1 MGNLMSKQLKIFIL
15 CFLGILA
22 LGASISIIF
31 LENKNFQIQPRIP
44 EVGIASASQDSKTF
58 PVPEIATTSL
68 RYASWYVVKLGN
80 IPIGEVM
87 VGVDNLNSGY
97 PSNYTAQFVS
107 RIGSSPLLSVLKGN
121 FSNDEAG
128 NYKLQQ
134 TLLSQTENGSF
145 KEIQNLWRQEKE
157 GSFLLN
163 KDSGASLQGIIPAN
177 LTRVKSNIRL
187 DETAGIF
194 YFSPK
199 EKRAKTNKV
208 FVPFIGAFLNL
219 QDVDPKYDDDG
230 FLNSGKLVFEG
241 GGELNFTRID
251 KDRYVDLSK
260 TISDTLI
267 DFGWFSSLNSMRAEF
282 DTLKKSLDAC
292 AGRTGSLNTRMI
304 RYLPQSSYLSYRRI
318 INMSHF
324 CISLNRELILK
335 EQETPTQKLMIISNA
350 VKTLLKENA
359 QELPYFLAYSPD
371 TILFYN
377 DTISFLWPRI
387 ASLLAQTAVN
397 ELENNFDLDRSRK
410 SLVGIQLNIA
420 NLQPRAVVRA
430 QIKLI
435 DSPLNFIIETA
446 KSPNMNTS
454 SIVEI
459 PNDILKPLGTIYL
472 NGQSFAKKMD
482 IYFDSI
488 CKINNGKIGVDLG
501 DAPQL
506 AINSESVRG
515 VWDIQTRI
523 EIARQFAIKSTIA
536 KNCSDIYFRVPLNIE
551 KAFSKELE
559 QFRSEILGSESELL
573 LSNNVQKKLWIIP
586 GKYRIVITSLVT
598 GSVLS
603 AQEFSV
609 VSGMNTN
616 VIAKIN

>member
-1 MGNLMSKQLKIFIL
+1 MTKPTKIFIL
-15 CFLGILA
+15 CSLGMLA
-22 LGASISIIF
+22 LSASICVIF
-31 LENKNFQIQPRIP
+31 LENKKFQIQPRIP
-44 EVGIASASQDSKTF
+44 EVGVASASQDSKTF
-58 PVPEIATTSL
+58 PIPEVVTSPL
-68 RYASWYVVKLGN
+68 KYTSWYVVKLGN
-80 IPIGEVM
+80 IPLGEVV
-87 VGVDNLNSGY
+87 VGVDDLNSSY

-107 RIGSSPLLSVLKGN
+107 RIGSSPLLSILKGD
-121 FSNDEAG
+121 FTIDEVG
-128 NYKLQQ
+128 NYKLKQ

-145 KEIQNLWRQEKE
+145 KEIENLWRQEKD
-157 GSFLLN
+157 GTFLLI

-177 LTRVKSNIRL
+177 LTRAKNKMRL
-187 DETAGIF
+187 DENSGIF
-194 YFSPK
+194 YFNPK
-199 EKRAKTNKV
+199 EKRIKLSKV

-230 FLNSGKLVFEG
+230 FLNSGKLVFDG
-241 GGELNFTRID
+241 GGELYFTRID

-267 DFGWFSSLNSMRAEF
+267 DFGWFSSLNSIRAEF
-282 DTLKKSLDAC
+282 DTLRKSLDAC
-292 AGRTGSLNTRMI
+292 TTRTSSLNSRMI

-324 CISLNRELILK
+324 CVSLNRELTHK
-335 EQETPTQKLMIISNA
+335 DAEPTAQRLLVISNA
-350 VKTLLKENA
+350 VKNLLKENA

-397 ELENNFDLDRSRK
+397 ELENNFELDRSRK

-420 NLQPRAVVRA
+420 NMQPRAVVRA

-435 DSPLNFIIETA
+435 DSPLNFIIESA
-446 KSPNMNTS
+446 KSANMNNS
-454 SIVEI
+454 SIVDLPI
-459 PNDILKPLGTIYL
+459 DIQKPLGEIYL
-472 NGQSFAKKMD
+472 NGQYFAKKMD
-482 IYFDSI
+482 INFESV

-523 EIARQFAIKSTIA
+523 DIARQFAIKATIA
-536 KNCSDIYFRVPLNIE
+536 KSCSDIYFRVPVSIE
-551 KAFSKELE
+551 KAFSKELD
-559 QFRSEILGSESELL
+559 QFKSEILGSESELL

-603 AQEFSV
+603 AQEFLV
-609 VSGMNTN
+609 ASGMNTN
-616 VIAKIN
+616 VTAKIN